1 MRESGQNA
9 PGTEF
14 DPDAPWNQVDETP
27 EAFYVT
33 LTLRVEAECE
43 EDAEFYTR
51 LGITAAEQTRSEIA
65 LYEIELID
73 EVDD

>member
-1 MRESGQNA
+1 MRESGHYA

-14 DPDAPWNQVDETP
+14 DPNAPWNQVDETP

-43 EDAEFYTR
+43 EDAEFYTG
-51 LGITAAEQTRSEIA
+51 LAIKAAEETRSEVA
-65 LYEIELID
+65 LYEIEMIV